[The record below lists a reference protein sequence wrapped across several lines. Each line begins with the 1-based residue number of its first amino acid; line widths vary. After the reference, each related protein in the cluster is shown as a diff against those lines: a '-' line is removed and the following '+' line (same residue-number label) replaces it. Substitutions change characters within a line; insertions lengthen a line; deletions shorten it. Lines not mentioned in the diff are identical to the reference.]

1 MLAKLTFF
9 SYRGQSGFGHDCPWQ
24 SPTKQADLH
33 LMQFDLGLRK
43 SHATQQ
49 IWQGLWAS
57 AAKMIITITSATIT
71 TNLMFEFLIF
81 STKTQSLHLFKL
93 KSEGTTV

>member
-1 MLAKLTFF
+1 MLAKLAFF
-9 SYRGQSGFGHDCPWQ
+9 SYLGQSGFGHDCPWQ

-43 SHATQQ
+43 SHAPQH

-57 AAKMIITITSATIT
+57 ATKLIIITITNVTNT
-71 TNLMFEFLIF
+71 TNLMFDFLI
-81 STKTQSLHLFKL
+81 SLQKRNL
-93 KSEGTTV
+93 